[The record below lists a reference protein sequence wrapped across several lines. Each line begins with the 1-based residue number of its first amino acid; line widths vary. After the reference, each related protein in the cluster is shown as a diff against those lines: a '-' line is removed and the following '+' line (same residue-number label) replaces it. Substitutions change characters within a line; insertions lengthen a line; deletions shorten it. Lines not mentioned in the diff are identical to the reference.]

1 MAVFNRINDLIK
13 GLSLTKKFI
22 FFGGIT
28 LAIAALI
35 LAITIIQMPSYQVL
49 FSNLSDED
57 AGLILQKLKEQKIP
71 YKLEGN
77 AIKVPLEKVHDLR
90 LQLASQGIPQGGGIG
105 FELFDKTDLSTTD
118 FVQKLNYR
126 RALQGELSRTIKAL
140 PEIEQCRVHLAVP
153 EKSVFAR
160 AAEIP
165 KASVF
170 VKLKSGKRLSKGQV
184 DGIVHLVANSIEGLD
199 SKNVTVVDNKGEL
212 LTSVSDEAI
221 GMTNAQLEKQQM
233 IEKDLESKIITMLEP
248 VIGKNKVRAKVA
260 VALNL
265 SKTEKTEEKYDPEGQ
280 VARSEQKSS
289 EKSATGT
296 SGGTPGVTSNIPSKT
311 PPAAASLKGQTDKKN
326 EVINYEISKTTSH
339 QIIGPGEVKRL
350 SAAILVDGSY
360 VAQQDTK
367 TKEVK
372 YTARTEEEIKQFEEM
387 AKRAI
392 GFSAERGDDIKV
404 VNMPFESAPVE
415 EIPPV
420 KTEIIPIAIEAA
432 KYLLPIIALLF
443 FFIFVIRPLMK
454 VITTPK
460 AAEKPSLPDITR
472 LEIET
477 EKTKQLPTK
486 TPKELIAE
494 WAKSNPK
501 EATSLIKGWI
511 NER

>member
-1 MAVFNRINDLIK
+1 MAVVNRISDSIK
-13 GLSLTKKFI
+13 ELSLTKKLI

-90 LQLASQGIPQGGGIG
+90 LQFASQGLPQGGGIG
-105 FELFDKTDLSTTD
+105 FELFDKTDLATTD

-160 AAEIP
+160 TTEMP

-199 SKNVTVVDNKGEL
+199 SKNVTVVDSKGEL
-212 LTSVSDEAI
+212 LTSVSDETI
-221 GMTNAQLEKQQM
+221 GMTNSQMERQQM
-233 IEKDLESKIITMLEP
+233 IEKDLENRIITMLEP
-248 VIGKNKVRAKVA
+248 VIGKNKVKAKVA

-296 SGGTPGVTSNIPSKT
+296 AGGTPGVASNIPGKT

-339 QIIGPGEVKRL
+339 QIMGPGEVKRL

-360 VAQQDTK
+360 PAQQD

-404 VNMPFESAPVE
+404 VNMPFEAAPVE
-415 EIPPV
+415 EIPPA
-420 KTEIIPIAIEAA
+420 KKEIIPIAIEAA
-432 KYLLPIIALLF
+432 KYLLPIIALLL

-454 VITTPK
+454 VVTTPK
-460 AAEKPSLPDITR
+460 APEKPSLPDIAR
-472 LEIET
+472 LEIEA
-477 EKTKQLPTK
+477 EKTKQLPSK
-486 TPKELIAE
+486 TPKELVAE

-501 EATSLIKGWI
+501 EAASLIKGWI

>member
-1 MAVFNRINDLIK
+1 MAVYNRINDSIK
-13 GLSLTKKFI
+13 GLSLSKKLI

-35 LAITIIQMPSYQVL
+35 LAVTIIQMPSYHVL

-57 AGLILQKLKEQKIP
+57 AGLILQKLKEQKVP

-77 AIKVPLEKVHDLR
+77 VIKVPLEKVHDLR
-90 LQLASQGIPQGGGIG
+90 LQLASQGLPQGGGIG
-105 FELFDKTDLSTTD
+105 FELFDKTDLATTD

-126 RALQGELSRTIKAL
+126 RALQGELARTIKAL

-153 EKSVFAR
+153 EKSVFAK
-160 AAEIP
+160 AAEVP

-199 SKNVTVVDNKGEL
+199 SKNVTVVDSKGEL
-212 LTSVSDEAI
+212 LTSVSDDTI
-221 GMTNAQLEKQQM
+221 GMTNSQMERQQM
-233 IEKDLESKIITMLEP
+233 IEKDLESRIITMLEP

-260 VALNL
+260 VSLNL

-280 VARSEQKSS
+280 VARSEQKNS
-289 EKSATGT
+289 EKSTTGT
-296 SGGTPGVTSNIPSKT
+296 AGGTPGVTSNIPGKT

-326 EVINYEISKTTSH
+326 EVINYEISKITSH

-360 VAQQDTK
+360 PAQQD

-415 EIPPV
+415 EVLPA
-420 KTEIIPIAIEAA
+420 KKEIMPIVIEAA
-432 KYLLPIIALLF
+432 KYLLPIIALLL

-454 VITTPK
+454 VVTIPR
-460 AAEKPSLPDITR
+460 ASEKPSLHDIAQ
-472 LEIET
+472 LEIER
-477 EKTKQLPTK
+477 EKVKQLPTK

-501 EATSLIKGWI
+501 EASSLIKGWI